1 MAPDSTPETP
11 VPDPAVPWR
20 RQIANLI
27 EAQLV
32 SHPLLFQLRAVWRQL
47 EAERANWSFLLPLV
61 AVVFFVVY
69 RRERKLVLREAQR
82 QRRPPGD

>member
-69 RRERKLVLREAQR
+69 RRERKLVAREARR